1 VTATRDE
8 QPPASGIGATTTAPD
23 DEAVDADTGGD
34 AATEIAAEQR
44 YVDRVYARL
53 ERAKKDA
60 AAAEAAGYS
69 LANVGNF
76 GALVERDA
84 MVFHAARRRRMLDA
98 EHEGLVF
105 GRLDLHG
112 PETRYIG
119 RLGLRDDE
127 ARALVIDWRAPAAA
141 PFYRATPTDPMKVI
155 RRRTIASNGERVTSI
170 EDDLLDPDA
179 APADMRVIG
188 DGALVASLARTTGT
202 GMRDIVATIQREQ
215 DEAIRSPGSGVTFV
229 RGGPG
234 TGKTAVALHRAAYL
248 LYSDRQRFAGGGV
261 LVVGPSPVFVTY
273 ISRVLPSLGEDE
285 VTLASLGSMVD
296 GIVASRHDDSAVA
309 TVKGSARMARLLA
322 RAARGTAPDAPTELR
337 LLYRGTL
344 LRLGRREL
352 DRLRDTV
359 FGLGSSRNGLR
370 RKAAGHVLDALWQQA
385 RDLLGPGWTT
395 PREDFAEQIAERRE
409 FIVFMRGFWPV
420 LRPIDVL
427 GWLADPDRLRDYAN
441 GLLDR
446 REMALL
452 AGALPAADE
461 KLAGAQKLAGR
472 NQSGR
477 KPASVSVE
485 DVALLDELDDLLGQP
500 PRPPRQQGD
509 PYMVGGVREVTTYA
523 DRQAA
528 ARRPVDRPTD
538 YRDYA
543 HIVVDE
549 AQDVSPMQW
558 RMIGRRAAY
567 ASWTIVGDPAQSAW
581 QGDPTET
588 RKARDAALRG
598 RKRNDFVL
606 HTNYRNSVEI
616 FDVAATVVRHA
627 EPDLEL
633 PTAVRRSGV
642 EPIHVFVDRDA
653 FPASVRDAVA
663 DLLGGVAGTVG
674 VIAAQSDRDAVAA
687 WIGPDVDARVQVVT
701 SLEAKGMEYDGVLVV
716 DPAAIVAES
725 ASGVRTLYVALSRAT
740 QRLTTVATDD
750 LWLQGKT

>member
-1 VTATRDE
+1 MTATRDE

-34 AATEIAAEQR
+34 AAAEIAAEQR

-53 ERAKKDA
+53 ERAKTDA
-60 AAAEAAGYS
+60 AEAEAAGYS

-170 EDDLLDPDA
+170 EDDLLDPEA
-179 APADMRVIG
+179 APPDMRVIG

-215 DEAIRSPGSGVTFV
+215 DEAIRSPASGVTFV

-359 FGLGSSRNGLR
+359 FGLGSPRNGLR
-370 RKAAGHVLDALWQQA
+370 RKAAGYVLDALWQQA

-395 PREDFAEQIAERRE
+395 AREDFAEQIAERRE

-427 GWLADPDRLRDYAN
+427 GWLADADRLRDYAN

-452 AGALPAADE
+452 AAAVPTADE
-461 KLAGAQKLAGR
+461 KPAGGSRA
-472 NQSGR
+472 GR
-477 KPASVSVE
+477 KPAGVSVE

-500 PRPPRQQGD
+500 PRPPRQRGD
-509 PYMVGGVREVTTYA
+509 LYMVGGVREVTTYA

-528 ARRPVDRPTD
+528 ARRPFDRPTD

-588 RKARDAALRG
+588 RKAREAALRG

-642 EPIHVFVDRDA
+642 EPTHVVVDRDG
-653 FPASVRDAVA
+653 FPASVRDAVSH
-663 DLLGGVAGTVG
+663 LLAAVAGTVG

-687 WIGPDVDARVQVVT
+687 WIGPEIDARVQVVT

-750 LWLQGKT
+750 LWLQGKS

>member
-8 QPPASGIGATTTAPD
+8 QPPASGIGDTTTPPD
-23 DEAVDADTGGD
+23 DIADARFGD
-34 AATEIAAEQR
+34 AIHEIAAEQR

-60 AAAEAAGYS
+60 AEAEAAGYS

-127 ARALVIDWRAPAAA
+127 SRALVIDWRAPAAA
-141 PFYRATPTDPMKVI
+141 PFYRATPADPMKVI

-179 APADMRVIG
+179 APPDMRVIG
-188 DGALVASLARTTGT
+188 DGALVASLARTTGP

-215 DEAIRSPGSGVTFV
+215 DEAIRSPAAGVTFV

-248 LYSDRQRFAGGGV
+248 LYSDRRRFAGGGV

-296 GIVASRHDDSAVA
+296 GVVASRHDDSAVA
-309 TVKGSARMARLLA
+309 TIKGSARMAHLLA
-322 RAARGTAPDAPTELR
+322 RAARGTAPDAPNEFR

-344 LRLGRREL
+344 LRLGPREL
-352 DRLRDTV
+352 DRLREIV

-370 RKAAGHVLDALWQQA
+370 RKAAGYVLDALWQQA

-409 FIVFMRGFWPV
+409 FMVFMRGFWPV

-427 GWLADPDRLRDYAN
+427 GWLADPGRLRGYAN

-452 AGALPAADE
+452 AGALPTTDE
-461 KLAGAQKLAGR
+461 NPTG
-472 NQSGR
+472 
-477 KPASVSVE
+477 VSVE

-581 QGDPTET
+581 QGDATET

-598 RKRNDFVL
+598 RKRNDYVL
-606 HTNYRNSVEI
+606 QTNYRNSVEI

-642 EPIHVFVDRDA
+642 EPTHVVVNRDG
-653 FPASVRDAVA
+653 FPASVRDATA
-663 DLLGGVAGTVG
+663 KLLAGVAGTVG
-674 VIAAQSDRDAVAA
+674 VIAAQAARDTVAG
-687 WIGPDVDARVQVVT
+687 WIGPDVDARLQVVT

-716 DPAAIVAES
+716 DPAAIIAES

-750 LWLQGKT
+750 LWLHGKS

>member
-1 VTATRDE
+1 
-8 QPPASGIGATTTAPD
+8 
-23 DEAVDADTGGD
+23 
-34 AATEIAAEQR
+34 
-44 YVDRVYARL
+44 
-53 ERAKKDA
+53 
-60 AAAEAAGYS
+60 
-69 LANVGNF
+69 
-76 GALVERDA
+76 
-84 MVFHAARRRRMLDA
+84 
-98 EHEGLVF
+98 
-105 GRLDLHG
+105 
-112 PETRYIG
+112 
-119 RLGLRDDE
+119 
-127 ARALVIDWRAPAAA
+127 
-141 PFYRATPTDPMKVI
+141 
-155 RRRTIASNGERVTSI
+155 
-170 EDDLLDPDA
+170 
-179 APADMRVIG
+179 
-188 DGALVASLARTTGT
+188 
-202 GMRDIVATIQREQ
+202 
-215 DEAIRSPGSGVTFV
+215 
-229 RGGPG
+229 
-234 TGKTAVALHRAAYL
+234 
-248 LYSDRQRFAGGGV
+248 
-261 LVVGPSPVFVTY
+261 
-273 ISRVLPSLGEDE
+273 
-285 VTLASLGSMVD
+285 
-296 GIVASRHDDSAVA
+296 
-309 TVKGSARMARLLA
+309 
-322 RAARGTAPDAPTELR
+322 
-337 LLYRGTL
+337 
-344 LRLGRREL
+344 
-352 DRLRDTV
+352 LRDTV

-395 PREDFAEQIAERRE
+395 PREDFAEQVAERRE
-409 FIVFMRGFWPV
+409 FVVFMRGFWPV

-427 GWLADPDRLRDYAN
+427 GWLADPDRLRGYAN

-452 AGALPAADE
+452 AGALPTAD
-461 KLAGAQKLAGR
+461 K
-472 NQSGR
+472 
-477 KPASVSVE
+477 KPTGVSVE

-598 RKRNDFVL
+598 RRRNDFVL

-616 FDVAATVVRHA
+616 FNVAASVVRHA

-642 EPIHVFVDRDA
+642 DPIHVVVDRDG

-663 DLLGGVAGTVG
+663 ELLDGVAGTVG
-674 VIAAQSDRDAVAA
+674 VIAAQSERDAVAA

-740 QRLTTVATDD
+740 RRLTTVATDD
-750 LWLQGKT
+750 LWLQGKS

>member
-1 VTATRDE
+1 MTATRQE
-8 QPPASGIGATTTAPD
+8 QPPASGIGATAAAPD
-23 DEAVDADTGGD
+23 GEAVDADTGGD
-34 AATEIAAEQR
+34 AAAEIAAEQR

-53 ERAKKDA
+53 ERAKRDA
-60 AAAEAAGYS
+60 AEAEAAGYS
-69 LANVGNF
+69 LATVGNF

-141 PFYRATPTDPMKVI
+141 PFYRATPTDPMEVI

-179 APADMRVIG
+179 APADMRIIG

-215 DEAIRSPGSGVTFV
+215 DEAIRSPASGATFV

-395 PREDFAEQIAERRE
+395 PREDFAEQVAERRE

-427 GWLADPDRLRDYAN
+427 GWLADPGRLRDYAN

-452 AGALPAADE
+452 AGALPTADE
-461 KLAGAQKLAGR
+461 K
-472 NQSGR
+472 
-477 KPASVSVE
+477 PADVSVE

-528 ARRPVDRPTD
+528 ARRAVDRPTD

-616 FDVAATVVRHA
+616 FDVAATVVSHA

-642 EPIHVFVDRDA
+642 DPRHVVVDRDG

-674 VIAAQSDRDAVAA
+674 VIAAQSDRDTVAA

-750 LWLQGKT
+750 LWLQGKS

>member
-1 VTATRDE
+1 
-8 QPPASGIGATTTAPD
+8 
-23 DEAVDADTGGD
+23 
-34 AATEIAAEQR
+34 
-44 YVDRVYARL
+44 
-53 ERAKKDA
+53 
-60 AAAEAAGYS
+60 
-69 LANVGNF
+69 
-76 GALVERDA
+76 
-84 MVFHAARRRRMLDA
+84 M
-98 EHEGLVF
+98 
-105 GRLDLHG
+105 
-112 PETRYIG
+112 
-119 RLGLRDDE
+119 
-127 ARALVIDWRAPAAA
+127 
-141 PFYRATPTDPMKVI
+141 
-155 RRRTIASNGERVTSI
+155 
-170 EDDLLDPDA
+170 
-179 APADMRVIG
+179 
-188 DGALVASLARTTGT
+188 
-202 GMRDIVATIQREQ
+202 
-215 DEAIRSPGSGVTFV
+215 
-229 RGGPG
+229 
-234 TGKTAVALHRAAYL
+234 
-248 LYSDRQRFAGGGV
+248 
-261 LVVGPSPVFVTY
+261 
-273 ISRVLPSLGEDE
+273 
-285 VTLASLGSMVD
+285 TLASLGSMVD
-296 GIVASRHDDSAVA
+296 GIVASRHDVSAVA

-352 DRLRDTV
+352 DRLRDTL

-395 PREDFAEQIAERRE
+395 PREDFAEQVAERRE

-452 AGALPAADE
+452 AGALPTADE
-461 KLAGAQKLAGR
+461 K
-472 NQSGR
+472 
-477 KPASVSVE
+477 PADVSVE

-642 EPIHVFVDRDA
+642 
-653 FPASVRDAVA
+653 
-663 DLLGGVAGTVG
+663 
-674 VIAAQSDRDAVAA
+674 
-687 WIGPDVDARVQVVT
+687 
-701 SLEAKGMEYDGVLVV
+701 
-716 DPAAIVAES
+716 DPTAC
-725 ASGVRTLYVALSRAT
+725 RR
-740 QRLTTVATDD
+740 
-750 LWLQGKT
+750 